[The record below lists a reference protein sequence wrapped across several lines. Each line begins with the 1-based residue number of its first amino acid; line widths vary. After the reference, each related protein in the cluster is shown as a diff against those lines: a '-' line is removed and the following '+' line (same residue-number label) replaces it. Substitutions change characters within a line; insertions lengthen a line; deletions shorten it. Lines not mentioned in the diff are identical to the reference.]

1 MYTVQVVMLETGMNL
16 RFSHHRLP
24 ILRPIRPPVRRSMRF
39 GALAC
44 LLLSFEF
51 LSGCQRNRVEV
62 VPVPSAVAAVP
73 ELASISTSDGGT
85 IEADRYGSGDRA
97 VVLAHGARFDKE
109 SWKKQARALA
119 AAGFQVLAIDFRGYG
134 RSRGGKP
141 GADPHAD
148 LELDV
153 LAAVRWLR
161 ARGAKQVSVV
171 GGSMGGGAAALA
183 STLAATGEIDR
194 LVLIAAPPIEHPE
207 RMTGKKL
214 FVVSRDD
221 RNADGSPRLQ
231 GIRDQYDR
239 AANPKELL
247 VLEGSAH
254 AQFIFDS
261 DQGERL
267 LDAIVRFLSAP

>member
-1 MYTVQVVMLETGMNL
+1 MHFPTL
-16 RFSHHRLP
+16 
-24 ILRPIRPPVRRSMRF
+24 F

-44 LLLSFEF
+44 FLSSFGF
-51 LSGCQRNRVEV
+51 LSGCQRNRVESL
-62 VPVPSAVAAVP
+62 PAPAAVAAVP
-73 ELASISTSDGGT
+73 ELVSFSTSDGGT
-85 IEADRYGSGDRA
+85 IEADRYGSGHRA
-97 VVLAHGARFDKE
+97 IVLAHGAKFDKE

-119 AAGFQVLAIDFRGYG
+119 EAGFQVLAIDFRGYG
-134 RSRGGKP
+134 RSRGGKS

-148 LELDV
+148 LDLDV

-161 ARGAKQVSVV
+161 ARGAKEVSVV

-183 STLAATGEIDR
+183 STEASPGEIDR
-194 LVLIAAPPIEHPE
+194 LVLLAAPPIEHPE
-207 RMTGKKL
+207 KMTGRKL

-231 GIRDQYDR
+231 AVQDQYDR
-239 AANPKELL
+239 AADPKELL

-254 AQFIFDS
+254 AQFVFDS

-267 LDAIVRFLSAP
+267 FDAILHFLSAS

>member
-1 MYTVQVVMLETGMNL
+1 
-16 RFSHHRLP
+16 
-24 ILRPIRPPVRRSMRF
+24 MRF
-39 GALAC
+39 WTLAFV
-44 LLLSFEF
+44 LLSFGF
-51 LSGCQRNRVEV
+51 LSGCQRNRVES
-62 VPVPSAVAAVP
+62 VPVPRAVAATP
-73 ELASISTSDGGT
+73 ELVSISTSDGGT

-119 AAGFQVLAIDFRGYG
+119 EAGFLVLAIDFRGYG
-134 RSRGGKP
+134 HSRGGKP

-148 LELDV
+148 LDLDV

-161 ARGAKQVSVV
+161 TGGAKQVSVV

-183 STLAATGEIDR
+183 STEAAPGEIDR
-194 LVLIAAPPIEHPE
+194 LVLLAAPPIEHPE
-207 RMTGKKL
+207 KVTGRKL
-214 FVVSRDD
+214 FAVSRDD
-221 RNADGSPRLQ
+221 RNADGSPRLHGVQ
-231 GIRDQYDR
+231 DQYDR
-239 AANPKELL
+239 ASDPKEIL

-267 LDAIVRFLSAP
+267 FDAILRFLSAP